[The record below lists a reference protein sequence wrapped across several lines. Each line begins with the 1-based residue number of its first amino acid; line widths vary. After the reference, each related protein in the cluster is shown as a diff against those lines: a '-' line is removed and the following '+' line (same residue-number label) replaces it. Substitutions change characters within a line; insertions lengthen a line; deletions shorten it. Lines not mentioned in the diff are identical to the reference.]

1 MSKPKDSKTTAK
13 KATIDAIELLK
24 ADHRQVEE
32 LFADFEA
39 AEDEEKNSI
48 AQAICRE
55 LTVHAQIEEEILY
68 PAAKEALEDDDKD
81 MVNEAAVE
89 HATAK
94 DLIAQI
100 EGMTVEDEPF
110 NATVKVLSEYI
121 KHHVKEEEKELFPA
135 LKDTELDLEDIGSQL
150 AARKA
155 ELLAELAEESEDQAS
170 LDDSGDAEEGDE
182 EEQRPAAKK
191 RSNRVAAQTKNQSW
205 SCS

>member
-1 MSKPKDSKTTAK
+1 MSKPKDSKTTVK

-24 ADHRQVEE
+24 GDHRQVEK

-39 AEDEEKNSI
+39 AEDEEKDSI
-48 AQAICRE
+48 AQSICQE

-89 HATAK
+89 HASAK

-135 LKDTELDLEDIGSQL
+135 LEDTKLDLEDMGSQL

-155 ELLAELAEESEDQAS
+155 ELLAELAEEAADQE
-170 LDDSGDAEEGDE
+170 LDDSDDADEDE
-182 EEQRPAAKK
+182 EEEELRPAAKK
-191 RSNRVAAQTKNQSW
+191 RNATAAAQRK
-205 SCS
+205 